1 MKMWRGKKLILV
13 AVLASAVL
21 IGSIG
26 GVVAAQTGN
35 GDDNQPQ
42 AQQEALLEK
51 VCAIYEQN
59 TGVTIDAE
67 ELQKA
72 LGQARDEMQ
81 SEALDKF
88 LQNLVDEG
96 KITQE
101 QADQYQAWLEAK
113 PDIGIPIA
121 PGLGGRDMQHGFGG
135 PGNGFPGLGE
145 PQPTE

>member
-21 IGSIG
+21 VGSIG

-72 LGQARDEMQ
+72 LDQARDEMQ
-81 SEALDKF
+81 SEALDEH

-101 QADQYQAWLEAK
+101 QADQYKAWLEAK
-113 PDIGIPIA
+113 PDVPILA
-121 PGLGGRDMQHGFGG
+121 PGLGGPNMQRGFGG